1 MGIDQQ
7 NALDQELS
15 RWRKRWE
22 MFIFFTGFPG
32 FISSML
38 LEKFVKKGE
47 EE

>member
-1 MGIDQQ
+1 MG
-7 NALDQELS
+7 NVY
-15 RWRKRWE
+15 
-22 MFIFFTGFPG
+22 FFTGFPG